1 MRRALLLAVAAAL
14 VQAPVGGAWTWPV
27 DGPVLRPFL
36 LGNDP
41 YAAGQHRGVDIGAT
55 DGEDVRAPAAG
66 SVSFAGTVPGG
77 GKTVTI
83 RTPDGYSVTV
93 LHLGSLEIAKG
104 THVAEGQRVATAG
117 VSGDPEWPQP
127 YVHLGIRLT
136 ADPNGYLD
144 PLLFL
149 PARAA
154 SPPVEGPPAATPD
167 VADAPIAD
175 PAVVPPSP
183 AVVTTEVTAGGGI
196 APEEPSPATVSV
208 ETPVTLESDSAPTP
222 PEPAREPVAAPLVQ
236 STPATPAPAEAFAEP
251 AETAIPAASEPVAMP
266 VATAVRVDTAPA
278 PATPDPVAA
287 SVVASPEPT
296 AASASEPAAVP
307 VDTSAVNTPPAA
319 AESELVT
326 APAAAPLDEAT
337 TVAPAPS
344 EPVAVPTA
352 PAVPAEPTAASAS
365 EPAAVPVDTF
375 AVNMPPAAAAAE
387 LETASVDTSL
397 VEATT
402 VAQAPSEP
410 VPTPAA
416 PPVPVDA
423 APAPGASDPAAVPV
437 VIGAA
442 PTDSAA
448 IPVPSDERVVEVETP
463 TPVLRAATPA
473 QAAKKLDERAVGAE
487 EPRERALS
495 VTGVA
500 AARPAANGG
509 TVTAWDVEAVLASA
523 SPGRIVRIADAS
535 GRSGDAAAIPAVG
548 VRTERP
554 LVEAAHQRPSVRTPA
569 RSGEATFESRSV
581 LPVALLAFGLVLVF
595 VGAGRRRGGDQVRS
609 RSAVPPPSTACPL
622 AAISVRRTSRACSGT
637 TRDPLEQLLRRP
649 RPRPAPRTP
658 FAARRGRRV
667 AVAHRRRATAVV

>member
-319 AESELVT
+319 A
-326 APAAAPLDEAT
+326 
-337 TVAPAPS
+337 
-344 EPVAVPTA
+344 
-352 PAVPAEPTAASAS
+352 
-365 EPAAVPVDTF
+365 
-375 AVNMPPAAAAAE
+375 AAE